1 MGMIS
6 PQSWKRVR
14 KQRTQKM
21 QHPWRPLR
29 EEQDANVQMEEWV
42 RSMRVLGL
50 QAVMRLNHSFRSTMR
65 RVYRTERVTTK
76 LPPREYLCSV
86 RQRRRSRRYRDQ
98 MRGRRRQVPL
108 TMKIYMLQENRRC
121 LSCRRYGKVPERSVG

>member
-1 MGMIS
+1 
-6 PQSWKRVR
+6 
-14 KQRTQKM
+14 
-21 QHPWRPLR
+21 
-29 EEQDANVQMEEWV
+29 
-42 RSMRVLGL
+42 
-50 QAVMRLNHSFRSTMR
+50 MRLIHSLRATLM

-108 TMKIYMLQENRRC
+108 TRKIYMLQENRRC
-121 LSCRRYGKVPERSVG
+121 LSCRRNGKVPEDRKSTRLNSSHVAISYAVFCLKKKKTYTRQ